1 MEDIMRSFDLL
12 QQMTPVVKELDYG
25 TFGSIWAMLLEEW
38 SKAHGEDAVVIA
50 DKLIELVKLV
60 NAEMGPY

>member
-1 MEDIMRSFDLL
+1 MEDIMKSFDLL

-25 TFGSIWAMLLEEW
+25 TFGSVWAMLLEEW
-38 SKAHGEDAVVIA
+38 AKAHGEDAVVIA
-50 DKLIELVKLV
+50 DQLIELVKLV